1 MSAKV
6 NWGKIVFISFLSAA
20 GYGIYEFTNFLI
32 DKSNISSAG
41 QTVDAEGIERKIVG
55 PNMYRITE
63 NGFANTFN
71 FASRQMISNTEKS
84 ETITLFS
91 AMDNTGYVESTRA
104 EACQVAAGAVQKLE
118 GLSTWSLL
126 PWRPARFTAAQ
137 ETARGFIKNHCPR
150 PAPEGR

>member
-55 PNMYRITE
+55 PNM
-63 NGFANTFN
+63 
-71 FASRQMISNTEKS
+71 
-84 ETITLFS
+84 
-91 AMDNTGYVESTRA
+91 
-104 EACQVAAGAVQKLE
+104 
-118 GLSTWSLL
+118 
-126 PWRPARFTAAQ
+126 
-137 ETARGFIKNHCPR
+137 
-150 PAPEGR
+150 